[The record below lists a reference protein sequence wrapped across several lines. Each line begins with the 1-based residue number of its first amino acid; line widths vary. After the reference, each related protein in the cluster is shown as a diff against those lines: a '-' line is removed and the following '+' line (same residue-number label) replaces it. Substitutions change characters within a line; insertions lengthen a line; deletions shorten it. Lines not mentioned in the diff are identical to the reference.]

1 MQTYQYVHL
10 QGTVYRIPA
19 IALHIVAV
27 LSNTAPIGVTRGP
40 GFAETVNILERLIDA
55 AAQRHGFDRV
65 ELRRI
70 NMVPADAMPMTNS
83 FGFQVD
89 SGTFAETFDHAL
101 VRADLKGFA
110 ERRRQSEAL
119 GRLRGLGFAYH
130 IKEPAA
136 RRTRMST
143 SASSPTARS
152 R

>member
-1 MQTYQYVHL
+1 MPTGKFLALKVASIANLGAYMAGAGGGVQTYQYVHL

-55 AAQRHGFDRV
+55 AAQQHGFDRA

-89 SGTFAETFDHAL
+89 SGTFPETFDQAL
-101 VRADLKGFA
+101 ARAD
-110 ERRRQSEAL
+110 
-119 GRLRGLGFAYH
+119 
-130 IKEPAA
+130 
-136 RRTRMST
+136 
-143 SASSPTARS
+143 
-152 R
+152 